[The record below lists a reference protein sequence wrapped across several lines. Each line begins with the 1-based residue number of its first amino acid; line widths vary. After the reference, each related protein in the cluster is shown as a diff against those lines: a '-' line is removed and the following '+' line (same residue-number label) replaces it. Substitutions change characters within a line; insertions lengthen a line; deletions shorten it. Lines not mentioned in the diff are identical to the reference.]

1 MTSTPKGSG
10 ASAVAPSVKKRPVI
24 LLGVVLAIAFAA
36 GLGVWFTRG
45 VDTAS
50 PAPVPKAV
58 QPAATSI
65 APVADPTPPAT
76 QAATPT
82 DAISLAEATPPP
94 PLAST
99 EFTGS
104 QQQQQQQSA
113 PAENPTSATQAT
125 SQPTKPAEWE
135 AMPIGELRARA
146 EANQVPAMEELARRL
161 LEGIGVTKDQQ
172 AGAGWLLRAA
182 EAGSA
187 KSAFN
192 AGVMYERGF
201 VVDRDSS
208 RAVEWYRK
216 AAEAGPPAAK
226 HNLALLLRDGRGTP
240 RNGKEAIELLRS
252 AALQGMAASMF
263 TLGDIYERG
272 DAAPKDPAMAL
283 GWFAVTAEFDRQM
296 NRDTD
301 TPLSQ
306 AATQRVQTLQRLL
319 TPAELE
325 RGQKLGQREFD
336 QIVAALQPRSPA
348 TPTIA
353 PPVRPNSSD
362 SANWGKTVPEQVR
375 AIQQLLAD
383 MGFLNEKPD
392 GAIGPMTRNAIKA
405 FQKSSGLRETGE
417 PTRDVFTALRNAAR
431 RDVVANS
438 PLPLPPKSAT
448 SNGEPVAAAN
458 TAVTPPAAESAKP
471 DIAKLDP
478 GPYPANFVDQ
488 VKAVQTL
495 LRALDLYADEA
506 DGSLGPAT
514 RNAIRSFQKNIGMR
528 ETGEPTKD
536 VYAALQEALQ
546 RASAGQPVDRS
557 R

>member
-1 MTSTPKGSG
+1 MTSTPKGSE
-10 ASAVAPSVKKRPVI
+10 ASAAAPSVVKRPVI
-24 LLGVVLAIAFAA
+24 FLGAAIAIAFAA

-45 VDTAS
+45 ADTAA
-50 PAPVPKAV
+50 PASAPKAV
-58 QPAATSI
+58 ESAATSVT
-65 APVADPTPPAT
+65 PVADPTPPV
-76 QAATPT
+76 TPADT
-82 DAISLAEATPPP
+82 ISLAEAPPP
-94 PLAST
+94 PPPVST
-99 EFTGS
+99 EFIGS
-104 QQQQQQQSA
+104 QQQPSA
-113 PAENPTSATQAT
+113 PAENPTSPAQAT
-125 SQPTKPAEWE
+125 SQPTMPAEWE

-146 EANQVPAMEELARRL
+146 ETNQVPAMEELARRL

-216 AAEAGPPAAK
+216 AAESGLPAAK
-226 HNLALLLRDGRGTP
+226 HNLALLLRDGRGAP

-252 AALQGMAASMF
+252 AVLQGMAASMF

-336 QIVAALQPRSPA
+336 QIVAALQPRSPT

-353 PPVRPNSSD
+353 SPVRPNSSD
-362 SANWGKTVPEQVR
+362 SASWGKTVPEQVR

-383 MGFLNEKPD
+383 MGFLNDKPD

-438 PLPLPPKSAT
+438 PLPLPPKTTT
-448 SNGEPVAAAN
+448 SNGEPVATGN
-458 TAVTPPAAESAKP
+458 TAVTPPAAEPAKP

-488 VKAVQTL
+488 VKVVQIL

-506 DGSLGPAT
+506 DGSLGPGT
-514 RNAIRSFQKNIGMR
+514 RNAIRSFQKKVGMR
-528 ETGEPTKD
+528 DTGEPTKD

-546 RASAGQPVDRS
+546 RASAGQAIDRS

>member
-1 MTSTPKGSG
+1 MTGTPKGSE
-10 ASAVAPSVKKRPVI
+10 ASAAAPSVVKRPVI
-24 LLGVVLAIAFAA
+24 VLGAALAIAFAA
-36 GLGVWFTRG
+36 GLGVWFMRG
-45 VDTAS
+45 VDMAS
-50 PAPVPKAV
+50 PTPAPQAAPPAV
-58 QPAATSI
+58 ASVT
-65 APVADPTPPAT
+65 PVADPTPAAT
-76 QAATPT
+76 QAATPADT
-82 DAISLAEATPPP
+82 ISIAEAPPP
-94 PLAST
+94 PPPAST

-104 QQQQQQQSA
+104 QQQPSA
-113 PAENPTSATQAT
+113 PAESTPSPGQAT

-146 EANQVPAMEELARRL
+146 ETNQVPAMEELARRL

-336 QIVAALQPRSPA
+336 QIVAALQPRSST

-353 PPVRPNSSD
+353 PPARPNSSD

-417 PTRDVFTALRNAAR
+417 PTRDVFTALRNAAK

-448 SNGEPVAAAN
+448 PNGEPVATGN
-458 TAVTPPAAESAKP
+458 TAVTPPAAEPAKP

-488 VKAVQTL
+488 VKAVQIL
-495 LRALDLYADEA
+495 LRALDLYTDEA

-514 RNAIRSFQKNIGMR
+514 RTAIRNFQKNVGMR

-536 VYAALQEALQ
+536 VYTALQEALQ
-546 RASAGQPVDRS
+546 RASAGQPIDRS